1 MLLAACRRPNRTTS
15 PGRLMG
21 IGCPPRRE
29 KIAPCSIA
37 RPAQRGLRIP
47 AAERPQATAVIAAAG
62 SGLGALGL
70 ALTIVVTI
78 VVYWLAEQYAE
89 LLGEHASGGRLS
101 SIAQVR
107 SSLAGA

>member
-1 MLLAACRRPNRTTS
+1 MSAEAGKDRAVLDRPTSSARSSDPSGRASTGDRGRRRS
-15 PGRLMG
+15 
-21 IGCPPRRE
+21 
-29 KIAPCSIA
+29 A
-37 RPAQRGLRIP
+37 RIYGTIVTA
-47 AAERPQATAVIAAAG
+47 AVIAAAG
-62 SGLGALGL
+62 DGLGALGL